1 MADFSDEDNF
11 MMKPFI
17 WVSLISSILISAC
30 SSSEQ
35 QKIQIDPQK
44 YKVQDTASLQQRFET
59 LNQQLSQDYQVFK
72 KSNNIAFSD
81 QSLLDVNQLQTL
93 NLHAVSST
101 SLKPVKQAY
110 CQMMNGYF
118 AEMYHLGHQN
128 LQFVGQVKLPHAQ
141 DENLSKNFVDADQFY
156 DFILNRYTSYRQAQE
171 IMGFGCNLKAA
182 LH

>member
-1 MADFSDEDNF
+1 

-17 WVSLISSILISAC
+17 WGSLISSILLSAC

-35 QKIQIDPQK
+35 QKNQIDPQK
-44 YKVQDTASLQQRFET
+44 YKVPDAARLQQRFET
-59 LNQQLSQDYQVFK
+59 LNQQLSQDYQAFK

-93 NLHAVSST
+93 KLHAVSST

-110 CQMMNGYF
+110 CRMMNGYF

-128 LQFVGQVKLPHAQ
+128 LNIIEQVKLPDAQ
-141 DENLSKNFVDADQFY
+141 GENLSKSFADADQFY

-182 LH
+182 LN